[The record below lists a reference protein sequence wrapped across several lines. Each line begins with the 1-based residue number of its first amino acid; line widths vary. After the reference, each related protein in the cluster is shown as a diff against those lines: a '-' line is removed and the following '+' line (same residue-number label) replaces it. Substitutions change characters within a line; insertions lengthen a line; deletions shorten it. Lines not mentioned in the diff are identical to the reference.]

1 MKPRYQVVHTPRF
14 ERDFKKLS
22 SESQGRIAEEVML
35 LETDPA
41 VGKPLHG
48 ELKGLFSLR
57 VGRYRVVYE
66 IQERTIVLHR
76 WRTGEQYTA
85 PEEQGKILISPR
97 SHRHKFT
104 LTSR

>member
-14 ERDFKKLS
+14 ERGFKKLS
-22 SESQGRIAEEVML
+22 SESQRRIAEEVML

-66 IQERTIVLHR
+66 IQERTIVLHAVAHR
-76 WRTGEQYTA
+76 RAVYRT
-85 PEEQGKILISPR
+85 
-97 SHRHKFT
+97 
-104 LTSR
+104 